1 MWRNDFPNLEMETN
15 IQVQEAQR
23 VPNIMYPKK
32 STPRHIIIKCQNLKT
47 KRKIL
52 KAERE
57 KQSCIQGNPHTIT
70 SWYFSRIFAGQKARY
85 IQSDKNKNLQP
96 RILYQA
102 RFHSELKDRE
112 WVSQTSK
119 LKEYITTKWAL
130 QEILKELFWTVKQKA
145 KLDVRK
151 YMKGKNHWQRQKCSK
166 GSGSTIYKANMEVKD
181 KSSKII
187 YINNN

>member
-32 STPRHIIIKCQNLKT
+32 STPRHIIIKMSKLKDKEKNLKSR
-47 KRKIL
+47 KRK
-52 KAERE
+52 K
-57 KQSCIQGNPHTIT
+57 SNIQGNPHMIT
-70 SWYFSRIFAGQKARY
+70 SWYFSRIIAGHKARY
-85 IQSDKNKNLQP
+85 IQSDKRKNLQP

-130 QEILKELFWTVKQKA
+130 QEILKELFWTVKQKV

-151 YMKGKNHWQRQKCSK
+151 YMKGKKSLA
-166 GSGSTIYKANMEVKD
+166 KAKM
-181 KSSKII
+181 
-187 YINNN
+187 